1 MKTLSEYEKT
11 LRELREFE
19 TAWVGVACD
28 HCGGELY
35 DPTPGMV
42 LMCSPPK
49 INVRCSKCDFSGYM
63 TK

>member
-1 MKTLSEYEKT
+1 MKTLSEHERDRRDPPY
-11 LRELREFE
+11 E
-19 TAWVGVACD
+19 TAWLNVACD

-35 DPTPGMV
+35 NPTPGML

>member
-28 HCGGELY
+28 HCGAELY

-42 LMCSPPK
+42 LMSSPPQ